1 MCYFPW
7 KLEEY
12 HGVPYDTMQAISLDP
27 TEHVWQDILRFLRS
41 ERRHV
46 EMTFTQCWTIDI
58 CLYCICLLRPV
69 PLFSQFARPSA
80 NPQFEHPMNQH
91 DLRIPE
97 SDSWPSAFPP
107 ISFWA
112 HQRSGPQLRS
122 YLAGLCRIISGQA
135 SEARPNFERV
145 QQYSK
150 MRKRR
155 LGGKTGQWMFENPGC
170 GPVEDHHFCWH
181 VCIISRLPLLILPCK
196 NTSKKTFEK
205 KWGPEE
211 STLPDRSRKLAAR
224 GWFGFPEGRWRDP
237 LLQQEWVAFEA
248 MGSLLQGIF
257 WAYSKPIR
265 NII

>member
-1 MCYFPW
+1 M
-7 KLEEY
+7 
-12 HGVPYDTMQAISLDP
+12 LD
-27 TEHVWQDILRFLRS
+27 HRHLLIL
-41 ERRHV
+41 
-46 EMTFTQCWTIDI
+46 
-58 CLYCICLLRPV
+58 YLLT
-69 PLFSQFARPSA
+69 STRPSVLPICKTLG

-112 HQRSGPQLRS
+112 HQHSGPQLRS

-170 GPVEDHHFCWH
+170 GPVEEHHFFGIS
-181 VCIISRLPLLILPCK
+181 IICRLPLLILPSK
-196 NTSKKTFEK
+196 NLQKDIKKIWF
-205 KWGPEE
+205 PEE
-211 STLPDRSRKLAAR
+211 STLPDRLHRSIIWRGYRQTTVLLPGNWPPEDDLAFLKAEVGRIHCSNRNGLHLKPWDLYCR
-224 GWFGFPEGRWRDP
+224 GYSGHI
-237 LLQQEWVAFEA
+237 L
-248 MGSLLQGIF
+248 SL
-257 WAYSKPIR
+257 
-265 NII
+265 